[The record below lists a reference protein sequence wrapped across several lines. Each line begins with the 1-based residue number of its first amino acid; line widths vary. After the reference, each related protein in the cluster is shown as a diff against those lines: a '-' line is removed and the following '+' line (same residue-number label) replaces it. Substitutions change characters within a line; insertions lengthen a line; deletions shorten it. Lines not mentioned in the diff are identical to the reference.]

1 LKSLNNQTVVVA
13 GATGNVGP
21 FVVRALLER
30 GASVAAPSRS
40 EEKLRGLR
48 EHLREHVDETRL
60 RRLHTF
66 VGNLGDERGAAVLRQ
81 KISEEVGTPGAVV
94 ASVGDYVAAPSLLAA
109 RAGELQRALD
119 ASLVA
124 HFVLARTFLPVLGDS
139 GGTYVLLQGPLAFE
153 LYPGYGGDLVSI
165 ATAAQH
171 MLFRALAQEVAGS
184 RASVVEL
191 VGHMHIRDRQAQPTS
206 PLSGE
211 AVGAFVAYLIAGAG
225 DEANGQSIHLRSP
238 EQLEELGIAADRLD
252 AIAADGRMSAGA
264 ATGTIRSK
272 ERR

>member
-1 LKSLNNQTVVVA
+1 MKSLNDQTVVVA

-48 EHLREHVDETRL
+48 EHLRRHLDETPL

-66 VGNLGDERGAAVLRQ
+66 VGDLGDEREAAILRQ
-81 KISEEVGTPGAVV
+81 RISEEVGTPAAVV
-94 ASVGDYVAAPSLLAA
+94 ASVSDYVTAPSLLDA
-109 RAGELQRALD
+109 RADELQRALD
-119 ASLVA
+119 TAVLA
-124 HFVLARTFLPVLGDS
+124 HFAIARTFLPLLRDS

-171 MLFRALAQEVAGS
+171 MLFRALAQEVAES
-184 RASVVEL
+184 PARVVEL
-191 VGHMHIRDRQAQPTS
+191 VGHMLIRDRQAQPTS

-211 AVGAFVAYLIAGAG
+211 QVGAFVAHLIAGAG
-225 DEANGQSIHLRSP
+225 PEVHGQSIHLRSP
-238 EQLEELGIAADRLD
+238 EQLVDIGVDAHRLD
-252 AIAADGRMSAGA
+252 AIAADGRIPA
-264 ATGTIRSK
+264 R
-272 ERR
+272 

>member
-1 LKSLNNQTVVVA
+1 MKSLNDQTVVVA

-30 GASVAAPSRS
+30 GASVAASSRS
-40 EEKLRGLR
+40 EEKLGGLR
-48 EHLREHVDETRL
+48 EHLREHVDETSL

-66 VGNLGDERGAAVLRQ
+66 VGNLGDERGAAVLRRRITEQ
-81 KISEEVGTPGAVV
+81 VGPPDAVV
-94 ASVGDYVAAPSLLAA
+94 ASVGDYVAAPSLLDA
-109 RAGELQRALD
+109 RADELRRALD

-124 HFVLARTFLPVLGDS
+124 HFVIARTFLPVLRDS

-153 LYPGYGGDLVSI
+153 LYPGLGGDLVSI

-171 MLFRALAQEVAGS
+171 MLFRALAQELAES

-191 VGHMHIRDRQAQPTS
+191 VGHMLIRDRHAQPTS

-211 AVGAFVAYLIAGAG
+211 EVGAFVAYLIAGAG
-225 DEANGQSIHLRSP
+225 EEVHGQSIQLRSP
-238 EQLEELGIAADRLD
+238 EQLADLGIDADGLD
-252 AIAADGRMSAGA
+252 AIAADGRTPAGA
-264 ATGTIRSK
+264 ATDLIRSK

>member
-1 LKSLNNQTVVVA
+1 MRSSEKVGTPRMKPLNDQTVVVA

-48 EHLREHVDETRL
+48 EHLSEHVDESRL
-60 RRLHTF
+60 GRLHTF
-66 VGNLGDERGAAVLRQ
+66 VGELGDERGAAVLRRHITEQ
-81 KISEEVGTPGAVV
+81 VGTPDAVV
-94 ASVGDYVAAPSLLAA
+94 ASVGDYVAAPSLLDA

-124 HFVLARTFLPVLGDS
+124 HFVIARTFLPVLRDS
-139 GGTYVLLQGPLAFE
+139 GGTYVFLQGPLAFE
-153 LYPGYGGDLVSI
+153 LYPGLGGDLVSI

-171 MLFRALAQEVAGS
+171 MLFRALAQEVAES
-184 RASVVEL
+184 PASVVEL
-191 VGHMHIRDRQAQPTS
+191 VGHMLIRDRRAQPTS

-211 AVGAFVAYLIAGAG
+211 AVGAFVAYLLAGAG
-225 DEANGQSIHLRSP
+225 EELHGQSIHLRSP
-238 EQLEELGIAADRLD
+238 EQLADVGLD
-252 AIAADGRMSAGA
+252 ADGLDASPADGRILAG
-264 ATGTIRSK
+264 
-272 ERR
+272 

>member
-1 LKSLNNQTVVVA
+1 MPSLNDQTVVVA
-13 GATGNVGP
+13 GASGNVGP

-48 EHLREHVDETRL
+48 EHLRQHVDETRL

-66 VGNLGDERGAAVLRQ
+66 VGDLGHEREAAVLRGRITEQ
-81 KISEEVGTPGAVV
+81 VGTPDAVV
-94 ASVGDYVAAPSLLAA
+94 ASVGDYVAAPSLLDA
-109 RAGELQRALD
+109 RADELRRALD

-124 HFVLARTFLPVLGDS
+124 HFVIARTFLPVLRDS
-139 GGTYVLLQGPLAFE
+139 GGTHVLLQGPLAFE
-153 LYPGYGGDLVSI
+153 LYPGLGGDLVSI

-171 MLFRALAQEVAGS
+171 MLFRALAQELEGS
-184 RASVVEL
+184 RARLVEL
-191 VGHMHIRDRQAQPTS
+191 VSHMLIRDRQTQPTS

-211 AVGAFVAYLIAGAG
+211 EVGAFVAYLIAAA
-225 DEANGQSIHLRSP
+225 DEEVHGHSIHLRSP
-238 EQLEELGIAADRLD
+238 EQLADLGIDIERLD
-252 AIAADGRMSAGA
+252 AIAADGRMPAGA
-264 ATGTIRSK
+264 ATDSIRSK

>member
-1 LKSLNNQTVVVA
+1 MKSLTDQTVVVA

-40 EEKLRGLR
+40 EEKLGGLR

-60 RRLHTF
+60 GRLHTF
-66 VGNLGDERGAAVLRQ
+66 VGDLGDEREAAILRQ
-81 KISEEVGTPGAVV
+81 KISEEVGTPDAVV
-94 ASVGDYVAAPSLLAA
+94 ASVGDYVAAPSLLDA
-109 RAGELQRALD
+109 RADELQRALD
-119 ASLVA
+119 TAVLA
-124 HFVLARTFLPVLGDS
+124 HFAIARTFLPVLSDS

-171 MLFRALAQEVAGS
+171 MLFRALAQELDGT
-184 RASVVEL
+184 RARVVEL
-191 VGHMHIRDRQAQPTS
+191 VIHALIRDRQTQPAS

-211 AVGAFVAYLIAGAG
+211 ALGDAVAQLLLGA
-225 DEANGQSIHLRSP
+225 DEEIHGRSIHLRSP
-238 EQLEELGIAADRLD
+238 EQLSNLGLGD
-252 AIAADGRMSAGA
+252 AVTSERSVV
-264 ATGTIRSK
+264 TG
-272 ERR
+272 

>member
-1 LKSLNNQTVVVA
+1 MPPLNDQTVVVA

-30 GASVAAPSRS
+30 GATVAAPSRS

-48 EHLREHVDETRL
+48 EHLSEYLDEADL
-60 RRLHTF
+60 GRLHTF
-66 VGNLGDERGAAVLRQ
+66 VGDLGDERGAAVLRRQ
-81 KISEEVGTPGAVV
+81 ITEQVGTPDAVV
-94 ASVGDYVAAPSLLAA
+94 ASVGEYVAAPSLLEASV
-109 RAGELQRALD
+109 GELRRALD

-124 HFVLARTFLPVLGDS
+124 HFGIARTFLPALRDF
-139 GGTYVLLQGPLAFE
+139 GGTYVFLQGPLAFE

-171 MLFRALAQEVAGS
+171 MLFRALAQEVAES

-191 VGHMHIRDRQAQPTS
+191 VGHMLIRDRQAQPAS

-211 AVGAFVAYLIAGAG
+211 AVGAFVAHLLGAG
-225 DEANGQSIHLRSP
+225 GEEAHGQSIHLRSP
-238 EQLEELGIAADRLD
+238 EQLADLGVDADGLD
-252 AIAADGRMSAGA
+252 AIAVNGRAPAG
-264 ATGTIRSK
+264 
-272 ERR
+272 